1 MMASFLT
8 LGIETSCDDTG
19 VALLEGD
26 RTVISERL
34 SSQIEIHAPY
44 IIVLFYRA
52 ALRKEENTFSV
63 WGPYWRQVV
72 TRMVS

>member
-19 VALLEGD
+19 AALLEGD

-44 IIVLFYRA
+44 GGVVPEYA
-52 ALRKEENTFSV
+52 S
-63 WGPYWRQVV
+63 RQ
-72 TRMVS
+72 RS